1 MTSTAP
7 LTDHRLQPMS
17 TTLQIRVNGNDHRLE
32 VENDRLLLTFLRDDL
47 GLTGTKEGCST
58 GSCGACGVLL
68 DGKLVSSCL
77 ILAVSA
83 GGREIET
90 IEGVAGGEG
99 VARDG
104 AGVAEDGAGVLDPVQ
119 AAFVERGGLQCG
131 FCTPGM
137 IMAARALLDEN
148 PHPSEAQIKDWMMG
162 NLCRCTGYYKIL
174 DSIRAAAAR
183 LQEEARS

>member
-1 MTSTAP
+1 
-7 LTDHRLQPMS
+7 MS
-17 TTLQIRVNGNDHRLE
+17 TTLQIRVNGNDHRLQ

-83 GGREIET
+83 EGREIET
-90 IEGVAGGEG
+90 IEGVAGDGAS

-104 AGVAEDGAGVLDPVQ
+104 ASVARDGASVAGDGEVVLDPVQ

-174 DSIRAAAAR
+174 DSIQAAAR
-183 LQEEARS
+183 LQEETRS

>member
-1 MTSTAP
+1 MTSTAL

-47 GLTGTKEGCST
+47 GLMGTKEGCST

-83 GGREIET
+83 EGREIET
-90 IEGVAGGEG
+90 IEGVAG
-99 VARDG
+99 DG
-104 AGVAEDGAGVLDPVQ
+104 TSVLDPVQ

>member
-1 MTSTAP
+1 MT
-7 LTDHRLQPMS
+7 
-17 TTLQIRVNGNDHRLE
+17 TTLQIRVNGADHRLE
-32 VENDRLLLTFLRDDL
+32 VEDDRLLLTCLRDDL

-77 ILAVSA
+77 ILAASA
-83 GGREIET
+83 DAREIVT
-90 IEGVAGGEG
+90 IEGVGS
-99 VARDG
+99 DG
-104 AGVAEDGAGVLDPVQ
+104 DLDPVQ
-119 AAFVERGGLQCG
+119 AAFVEHGGLQCG

-137 IMAARALLDEN
+137 IMAARALLEEN
-148 PHPSEAQIKDWMMG
+148 PAPSEEQIVDWMMG

-174 DSIRAAAAR
+174 DSIQAASAR

>member
-1 MTSTAP
+1 
-7 LTDHRLQPMS
+7 MS
-17 TTLQIRVNGNDHRLE
+17 TTLQIRVNGNDHRLQ

-83 GGREIET
+83 EGREIET
-90 IEGVAGGEG
+90 IEGVAGDGAS

-104 AGVAEDGAGVLDPVQ
+104 ASVAGDGEVVLDPVQ

-174 DSIRAAAAR
+174 DSIQAAAR
-183 LQEEARS
+183 LQEETRS

>member
-83 GGREIET
+83 EGREIET
-90 IEGVAGGEG
+90 IEGVAG
-99 VARDG
+99 DG
-104 AGVAEDGAGVLDPVQ
+104 ASVAGDGASVLDPVQ

-137 IMAARALLDEN
+137 IMAARALLAEN
-148 PHPSEAQIKDWMMG
+148 LHPSEAQIKDWMMG